1 MRLYRVSGTFMLR
14 DGHYKYIHYV
24 GHEPEL
30 YDLNSDPEEMTNLA
44 ADPEYLEVLKK
55 FETRLREILDPEA
68 INDLA
73 LADQAALIE
82 RHGGVEKI
90 LERGG
95 LYGTP
100 APSGPSTRVAAK
112 VS

>member
-1 MRLYRVSGTFMLR
+1 
-14 DGHYKYIHYV
+14 
-24 GHEPEL
+24 L

-82 RHGGVEKI
+82 RHGGAEKI

-100 APSGPSTRVAAK
+100 ASSGPSTRVAAK